1 MAITYTTRDGDRL
14 DTICL
19 KIYGKTGKTT
29 EEVLYQVANYGVVD
43 MCAVFPAGK
52 EIVLPEISS
61 EPIVEVTQLWE

>member
-1 MAITYTTRDGDRL
+1 MAIKYTTRDGDRL
-14 DTICL
+14 DQICL

-61 EPIVEVTQLWE
+61 EPIVEETQLWE